1 MAQIFLADMA
11 DYAGMNATWDAWVAP
26 GALPSRATVQACLAK
41 PEWRV
46 EVVVTAAI

>member
-1 MAQIFLADMA
+1 
-11 DYAGMNATWDAWVAP
+11 MNAVWEAWVVP
-26 GALPSRATVQACLAK
+26 GALPSRATVQARLAK